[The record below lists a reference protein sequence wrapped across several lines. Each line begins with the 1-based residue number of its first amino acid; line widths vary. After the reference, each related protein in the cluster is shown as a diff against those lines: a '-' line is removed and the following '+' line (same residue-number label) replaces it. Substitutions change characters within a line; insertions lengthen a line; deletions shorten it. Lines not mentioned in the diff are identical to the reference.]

1 VSLPAASPTAATHDA
16 ANASPDAFAPVV
28 DSAQLTARIA
38 AGDEQAFAE
47 FYAQWFAPAVALAKA
62 LVRADEAAAL
72 DLVQDVM
79 LAVAERMPPLR
90 GERAVRA
97 WLATA
102 IVRAGIDRHRQQRR
116 RAQREQGIVAG
127 RDTAEPPAWASALE
141 GERAAWLQARLA
153 ELSPV
158 EQALVAARF
167 SDSVSVA
174 AVGGAFGLGEDQA
187 HGRLR
192 RVMQRLRRKA
202 AEWWH
207 GS

>member
-1 VSLPAASPTAATHDA
+1 MIRPAVSDGAAANPGADVCASP
-16 ANASPDAFAPVV
+16 FAPVV
-28 DSAQLTARIA
+28 DSAQLSVRIA
-38 AGDEQAFAE
+38 AGDEAAFAR
-47 FYAQWFAPAVALAKA
+47 FYAHWFPSALALAKA

-72 DLVQDVM
+72 DLVQNVM
-79 LAVAERMPPLR
+79 LAVAERLPPLAD
-90 GERAVRA
+90 ERAVRA
-97 WLATA
+97 WLSTA
-102 IVRAGIDRHRQQRR
+102 LVRAGIDWQRQQRR
-116 RAQREQGIVAG
+116 RERREQRVVAD
-127 RDTAEPPAWASALE
+127 RDVADAPAWASVLAD
-141 GERAAWLQARLA
+141 ERAAWLHARLA

-174 AVGGAFGLGEDQA
+174 AAGGAFGLGEDQA

-192 RVMQRLRRKA
+192 RVLRRLRRMA

>member
-1 VSLPAASPTAATHDA
+1 MHDA
-16 ANASPDAFAPVV
+16 ANASGDAFARVV
-28 DSAQLTARIA
+28 DNAHLTARIA
-38 AGDEQAFAE
+38 AGDEAAFAA

-79 LAVAERMPPLR
+79 LAVAERLPPLR
-90 GERAVRA
+90 DERSVRA

-102 IVRAGIDRHRQQRR
+102 IVRAGIDRQRQLRR
-116 RAQREQGIVAG
+116 RALREQGAVAD
-127 RDTAEPPAWASALE
+127 RDEAEPPAWASVLD
-141 GERAAWLQARLA
+141 GERTAWLHARLA

-167 SDSVSVA
+167 SDGVSVA
-174 AVGGAFGLGEDQA
+174 AAGVAFGLGEDQA

-192 RVMQRLRRKA
+192 RVMQRLRQKA

-207 GS
+207 GC

>member
-1 VSLPAASPTAATHDA
+1 MHDA
-16 ANASPDAFAPVV
+16 ANAPTDAFAPVV
-28 DSAQLTARIA
+28 DSAQLTNRIA
-38 AGDEQAFAE
+38 AGDEQAFAA
-47 FYAQWFAPAVALAKA
+47 FYALWFAPAVVLAKA

-79 LAVAERMPPLR
+79 LAVAERLPPLR
-90 GERAVRA
+90 DERAVRA

-102 IVRAGIDRHRQQRR
+102 IVRAGIDRQRQQRR
-116 RAQREQGIVAG
+116 RAQREQGTVAG
-127 RDTAEPPAWASALE
+127 RDAAEPPASASVLE

-167 SDSVSVA
+167 SDGVSVA
-174 AVGGAFGLGEDQA
+174 AAGGAFGLGEDQA

-192 RVMQRLRRKA
+192 RVMQRLRQQA